1 MIIEKNLSSY
11 IVLSE
16 DSILHALQKIN
27 DNKART
33 VLVVNELGYLESVL
47 TDGDFRR
54 WIVTNK
60 DANLNRPVSEAA
72 NPQFLSAY
80 LNDPPEQIEN
90 LFSDAITFVPLLTPQ
105 GRLSAIAFRRA
116 DGFQIGDFFISEQ
129 SPTFVIAEIGNN
141 HNGSIELAKKLTDL
155 AVEAGA
161 DCVKFQMRDMKS
173 LYNNQGNSSDASEDL
188 GSQYVLDLLQKFNLK
203 ESQYVEIFDYC
214 KAKGVLPLCTP
225 WDIASVKFLDEY
237 GMQGFKVAS
246 ADLTNHELLQALAAT
261 RKPLLCSTGMASESE
276 IIAAAELLKRLGAKY
291 AFLHCNSTYPA
302 PFKDLNL
309 RYLPR
314 LKELSGGVVGYSG
327 HERGVNVAVAAVAMG
342 CRIIEKHFTV
352 DKTME
357 GNDHKV
363 SLLPSEFKAMVEGIR
378 AVEQA
383 LGEGGA
389 RTMTQGEM
397 MNREILSK
405 SLVINCTLRAGE
417 IIQDHMI
424 DARSPGKGL
433 QPDRRKDLIGKPA
446 VRDLKPGDFFFPT
459 DLGIG
464 IVKPRNYKFTRPF
477 GIPVRYHDYA
487 RISKCSNF
495 DLIEFHL
502 SYKDMDLDISK
513 FIHEPQDFGLVVH
526 APELFEGDHIL
537 DLCSPDETYRMRSLK
552 EMQRVINVT
561 RALKHYF
568 PKTEKPCII
577 TNVGGFNQTGFIN
590 AKERDKGYKTLK
602 RSLSELDMEGIDV
615 IPQTMPPYPW
625 HFGGQ
630 SYHNLFVHAEE
641 IAEFCEYN
649 DYRVC
654 LDVSH
659 SKLACTYY
667 RYSFD
672 KFLRIVAPYSA
683 HMHIVDAKGIDGEG
697 LQIGE
702 GDINFNELSEILTD
716 VSPAASFIPEIWQGH
731 KDEGTGFWTAL
742 DRLEKAGL

>member
-1 MIIEKNLSSY
+1 
-11 IVLSE
+11 
-16 DSILHALQKIN
+16 
-27 DNKART
+27 
-33 VLVVNELGYLESVL
+33 
-47 TDGDFRR
+47 
-54 WIVTNK
+54 
-60 DANLNRPVSEAA
+60 
-72 NPQFLSAY
+72 
-80 LNDPPEQIEN
+80 
-90 LFSDAITFVPLLTPQ
+90 
-105 GRLSAIAFRRA
+105 
-116 DGFQIGDFFISEQ
+116 
-129 SPTFVIAEIGNN
+129 
-141 HNGSIELAKKLTDL
+141 
-155 AVEAGA
+155 
-161 DCVKFQMRDMKS
+161 
-173 LYNNQGNSSDASEDL
+173 
-188 GSQYVLDLLQKFNLK
+188 
-203 ESQYVEIFDYC
+203 
-214 KAKGVLPLCTP
+214 
-225 WDIASVKFLDEY
+225 
-237 GMQGFKVAS
+237 
-246 ADLTNHELLQALAAT
+246 
-261 RKPLLCSTGMASESE
+261 
-276 IIAAAELLKRLGAKY
+276 
-291 AFLHCNSTYPA
+291 
-302 PFKDLNL
+302 
-309 RYLPR
+309 
-314 LKELSGGVVGYSG
+314 
-327 HERGVNVAVAAVAMG
+327 
-342 CRIIEKHFTV
+342 
-352 DKTME
+352 
-357 GNDHKV
+357 
-363 SLLPSEFKAMVEGIR
+363 
-378 AVEQA
+378 
-383 LGEGGA
+383 
-389 RTMTQGEM
+389 
-397 MNREILSK
+397 
-405 SLVINCTLRAGE
+405 
-417 IIQDHMI
+417 MI

-433 QPDRRKDLIGKPA
+433 QPDRRKDLIGKAA

-464 IVKPRNYKFTRPF
+464 IVKPRKYKFTRPF

-513 FIHEPQDFGLVVH
+513 FIHEPQDFDLVVH

-590 AKERDKGYKTLK
+590 SKERDNGYKTLK

-630 SYHNLFVHAEE
+630 SYHNLFVQAEE

-702 GDINFNELSEILTD
+702 GEINFNELSEILTD